1 MKQNT
6 TAMIEFNINKKQKNT
21 ERVISAIEQCKVEG
35 NISTKRVCEL
45 AGVDKSYFSRHPE
58 LRKVL
63 NTAKGIVNRNTKKTK
78 QNNNSRDVLERSLYA
93 ENTKLKKEIA
103 KLQEYKKYKDM
114 YEEKCIEIEKLEM
127 QLNEAYHS
135 SGILNF

>member
-1 MKQNT
+1 MKRNT

>member
-1 MKQNT
+1 MKRNT
-6 TAMIEFNINKKQKNT
+6 QAMVQFNIDKMHINT
-21 ERVISAIEQCKVEG
+21 ERVINAIEQCKQDG
-35 NISTKRVCEL
+35 NISTKRVCEI

-58 LRKVL
+58 LRKAL
-63 NTAKGIVNRNTKKTK
+63 NTAKGIVNRNTKKTR
-78 QNNNSRDVLERSLYA
+78 QNNNSRDVLEKSLYA

-127 QLNEAYHS
+127 QLNEAYQS